1 MLTLDSVSKIYER
14 DRIVLDRISFT
25 VAMGE
30 FVAIVG
36 QSGCGKSTL
45 LQAIAE
51 LIPIDRGKINWDGLE
66 RPRLSFVF
74 QESGLMPWAN
84 VWDNVSLPL
93 RLMRKSRDRVI
104 ASTKS
109 AIDLVGL
116 SERKQAYPFQL
127 SGGMKMRV
135 SIARALVTQPQ
146 VLLMDE
152 PFGALD
158 DLTRTKLNTEL
169 LELSDRYGWMTIF
182 VTHNIAE
189 AVYLAD
195 RVLVM
200 SASSGKITASIP
212 IDLPKPRDRSF
223 RLSTS
228 HASYCQA
235 IAHKLFES
243 E

>member
-1 MLTLDSVSKIYER
+1 MLTVANVCKTY
-14 DRIVLDRISFT
+14 DRHRVVLDQISFT

-45 LQAIAE
+45 LQAIAN
-51 LIPIDRGKINWDGLE
+51 LTPIDQGEIKWDRAE
-66 RPRLSFVF
+66 RPQLSFVF
-74 QESGLMPWAN
+74 QEAGLMPWAT

-93 RLMRKSRDRVI
+93 KLMRKSRDQI
-104 ASTKS
+104 KQSTRS
-109 AIDLVGL
+109 AINLVGL
-116 SERKQAYPFQL
+116 NDRSQAYPFQL

-169 LELSDRYGWMTIF
+169 LALSDYYGWTTIF

-200 SASSGKITASIP
+200 SARSGRVMASIP
-212 IDLPKPRDRSF
+212 IDSPKPRPLAF
-223 RLSTS
+223 RLSEN
-228 HASYCQA
+228 HARYCQ
-235 IAHKLFES
+235 LVFQELVQS
-243 E
+243 

>member
-1 MLTLDSVSKIYER
+1 MLTLDNISKIY
-14 DRIVLDRISFT
+14 DRHHIVLDRIGFT

-30 FVAIVG
+30 FIAIVG

-45 LQAIAE
+45 LQAIAN
-51 LIPIDRGKINWDGLE
+51 LTPIDRGAIHWDSLE

-74 QESGLMPWAN
+74 QEAGLMPWAN

-93 RLMRKSRDRVI
+93 KLMQKSRDLTI
-104 ASTKS
+104 ASTRA

-116 SERKQAYPFQL
+116 SDRHKSYPFQL

-158 DLTRTKLNTEL
+158 DITRTNLNTEL
-169 LELSDRYGWMTIF
+169 LELSYKYGWMTIF

-212 IDLPKPRDRSF
+212 IDLPKPRPLSF
-223 RLSTS
+223 RLSTT
-228 HASYCQA
+228 HASYCQLVA
-235 IAHKLFES
+235 SKLVNS